1 MALFGKLF
9 GAPCSPSAAPLPSH
23 RPSAAPPEGDCMW
36 CAGGMMIEH
45 PLVVPHVTRIE
56 GSEDGI
62 RGLAKALVLQLLL
75 DCKATQS

>member
-1 MALFGKLF
+1 
-9 GAPCSPSAAPLPSH
+9 
-23 RPSAAPPEGDCMW
+23 MW